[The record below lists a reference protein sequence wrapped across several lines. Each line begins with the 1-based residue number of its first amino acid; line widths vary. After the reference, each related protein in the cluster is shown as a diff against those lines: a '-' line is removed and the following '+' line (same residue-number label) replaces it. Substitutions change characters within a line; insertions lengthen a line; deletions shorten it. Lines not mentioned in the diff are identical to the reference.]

1 MTSCFFASGINSFLA
16 LSAGMDVL
24 EATLKLTP
32 IIEEILK
39 SLPVFFYLAVLAP
52 GKENIFPA
60 AIAVGLG
67 FATLENILYI
77 MVRGE
82 TTVPFA
88 LIRGCSTGAMHT
100 VCAVILGYGLM
111 TVYGQEALVYP
122 VSFALLS
129 AASAYHAVYNL
140 FVSAS
145 AGWAAAG
152 FVLPTLSMA
161 AIYGVV
167 HKKYRRRPDN

>member
-1 MTSCFFASGINSFLA
+1 MTSCFLASGINSFLA

-39 SLPVFFYLAVLAP
+39 SLPVFFYLAVLYP
-52 GKENIFPA
+52 EKENVFSA

-67 FATLENILYI
+67 FATLENVLYI
-77 MVRGE
+77 MVRDG
-82 TTVPFA
+82 TPVLFA

-111 TVYGQEALVYP
+111 AIYRQEPLVYP

-129 AASAYHAVYNL
+129 AASTYHAIYNL

-145 AGWAAAG
+145 TGWAAAG
-152 FVLPTLSMA
+152 FILPTLTIT
-161 AIYGVV
+161 AIYCVV
-167 HKKYRRRPDN
+167 HKKYHQNLDD